1 LKNES
6 RTRKLQKSTETMHFQ
21 EREKNKKS
29 ATHTQILPT
38 KINPTANLIIFKNKS
53 FTEFQKQQKE
63 N

>member
-1 LKNES
+1 M
-6 RTRKLQKSTETMHFQ
+6 STETMHFQ
-21 EREKNKKS
+21 EREKKQKI
-29 ATHTQILPT
+29 ATHTQILLT